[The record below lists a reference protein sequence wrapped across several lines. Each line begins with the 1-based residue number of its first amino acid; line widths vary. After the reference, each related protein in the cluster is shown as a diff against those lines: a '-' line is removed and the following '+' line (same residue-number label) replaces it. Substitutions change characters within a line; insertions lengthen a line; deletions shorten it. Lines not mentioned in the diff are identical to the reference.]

1 MTVQREPVQTCRR
14 QLHGSLVI
22 LKKNARLYYLKP
34 PVLIFGVLFPV
45 FFFLAFKMGRPIPA
59 ENIVPGMVAMAL
71 WFTSSAVG
79 PLVTPW

>member
-1 MTVQREPVQTCRR
+1 LLSRTHIAVVPEEAKVQTWRWR

-45 FFFLAFKMGRPIPA
+45 FFFLAFKMGRPITA
-59 ENIVPGMVAMAL
+59 ESVVPGMVTMAL
-71 WFTSSAVG
+71 
-79 PLVTPW
+79 